1 MLEYQKQHNGAY
13 NNQTAEFASGK
24 NLLRLWIE
32 FEDWRKNRAKLF
44 WLAINVSVSKAAME
58 EAPEWTNLVMDQA
71 LRRPD
76 KLSYSKTGTI
86 DVTEYPFDFSAS
98 VESKDTGTAIA
109 EYWSFTQD
117 QRYSHR
123 AVADQL
129 EVPTVY
135 QEATFPNYADIR
147 KAILKDVGK
156 VDMQYAQRW

>member
-1 MLEYQKQHNGAY
+1 MLDGFLIDKDEGFPDHPHYGFESVTYMLEYLKQHNGAY
-13 NNQTAEFASGK
+13 NNQIAEFVA
-24 NLLRLWIE
+24 E
-32 FEDWRKNRAKLF
+32 FLSTDRR
-44 WLAINVSVSKAAME
+44 VSKAAME

-129 EVPTVY
+129 
-135 QEATFPNYADIR
+135 
-147 KAILKDVGK
+147 
-156 VDMQYAQRW
+156 

>member
-1 MLEYQKQHNGAY
+1 
-13 NNQTAEFASGK
+13 
-24 NLLRLWIE
+24 
-32 FEDWRKNRAKLF
+32 
-44 WLAINVSVSKAAME
+44 ME

-129 EVPTVY
+129 
-135 QEATFPNYADIR
+135 
-147 KAILKDVGK
+147 
-156 VDMQYAQRW
+156 